1 MARVIQTE
9 QQQQV
14 IVEPWWVKIK
24 IVYIGLSMGLVW
36 WLLTSLLKSYV
47 VEPMA
52 CRDLSSAAA
61 CVDSFGVSGSIAA
74 ILVAILGAYVL
85 VRFLQPR
92 PIVIAVAT
100 AVLLWDLGLFMNG
113 LSWWETL
120 LWALFFYTASYTLF
134 SLVARVR
141 TVIGSLVLA
150 AVVVI
155 VIRLMLLV

>member
-24 IVYIGLSMGLVW
+24 IVYIGLGIGLAW
-36 WLLTSLLKSYV
+36 WVVASLLKSYV
-47 VEPMA
+47 VEPIACQNLNMA
-52 CRDLSSAAA
+52 SS
-61 CVDSFGVSGSIAA
+61 CVDSFGVAGSIAA
-74 ILVAILGAYVL
+74 ILVAVLGAYVL
-85 VRFLQPR
+85 VRALQPR
-92 PIVIAVAT
+92 PIVIAAAT
-100 AVLLWDLGLFMNG
+100 AVLLWDLGVFMSG

-120 LWALFFYTASYTLF
+120 LWALFFYTLTYTLF

-141 TVIGSLVLA
+141 TVVASLVLA

-155 VIRLMLLV
+155 VIRLMLII